1 MGSLDGARARRA
13 VDWQVLLVIASA
25 FGLGRAMESSGAAH
39 AVAEGLLALSG
50 SSPYGA
56 LAGVYLVTV
65 AFTAFM
71 TNNAAAVLMF
81 SVALAAAEATGASPM
96 PFVVAVMLA
105 ASNDFLTP
113 IGYQTNLMVYGPG
126 GYRFTDYT
134 RAGAPLAALV
144 FGLTMLI
151 APAVWPF

>member
-113 IGYQTNLMVYGPG
+113 IGYQTNTIVYGLG
-126 GYRFTDYT
+126 GYRFGDYWRLGLSLT
-134 RAGAPLAALV
+134 VLV
-144 FGLTMLI
+144 MAVVLTVV
-151 APAVWPF
+151 PAVWG